1 MNISKSYVKMR
12 GEELYE
18 HRHQSYIDATFAVAK
33 RKPERKIQACT
44 AFKPLT
50 SEILVWR
57 SYRFITNHFNDLL
70 PAGLL
75 TQLVREL
82 QRYRRG

>member
-18 HRHQSYIDATFAVAK
+18 HRHQSYIDATLAVAK
-33 RKPERKIQACT
+33 RKPEKKIQACT

-50 SEILVWR
+50 SATLVWR

-70 PAGLL
+70 HAGLL

>member
-1 MNISKSYVKMR
+1 MKCGVKNYVNID
-12 GEELYE
+12 
-18 HRHQSYIDATFAVAK
+18 HRSYIDATFAVAK
-33 RKPERKIQACT
+33 RKPEKNIQACT

-50 SEILVWR
+50 SAILVWR
-57 SYRFITNHFNDLL
+57 SYRFITNQFNDLL
-70 PAGLL
+70 PVGLL

>member
-1 MNISKSYVKMR
+1 MR

-33 RKPERKIQACT
+33 RKPEK
-44 AFKPLT
+44 KPLT
-50 SEILVWR
+50 SAILVWR